1 MNNTTHLLDII
12 EKNQKKLNDASEQ
25 IRVLRDYDP
34 LINTDIRMTPYEIGK
49 DISRCEK
56 TIIKCRK
63 RITSARNK
71 LKASEIMA

>member
-1 MNNTTHLLDII
+1 MNNTTYLLDII

-49 DISRCEK
+49 DIGRCEK
-56 TIIKCRK
+56 NNHQMSQAYHQCSKQ
-63 RITSARNK
+63 A
-71 LKASEIMA
+71 